1 MLKAVINS
9 PVRSG
14 NQTIN
19 SGDLIIGTAGKGV
32 DFSANTNAAGMT
44 SERLTWY
51 EEGTFT
57 PTLGASTTPGTQ
69 TYSVQIG
76 RYTRIGNRVLF
87 NLRIV
92 LTAKDVAT
100 AGNLYV
106 DGLPF
111 TANSTSSNFSACAV
125 SSTGFIDL
133 SAGYSQIVADVQPSD
148 TKIYLGQI
156 GDNVASALLTAAA
169 IADNTR
175 IVLSGHYEV

>member
-1 MLKAVINS
+1 MLKAVVNS

-19 SGDLIIGTAGKGV
+19 NGDLVINTAGQGV
-32 DFSANTNAAGMT
+32 DFSANTHAAGMT
-44 SERLTWY
+44 SEKLTWY

-57 PTLGASTTPGTQ
+57 PIIAGATTPGTQ
-69 TYSVQIG
+69 TYVVQVG

-92 LTAKDVAT
+92 LSAKDVTT
-100 AGNLYV
+100 AGTLYV
-106 DGLPF
+106 GGLPF
-111 TANSTSSNFSACAV
+111 AANSTSSNFSACAV

-148 TKIYLGQI
+148 TKIYLGQV
-156 GDNVASALLTAAA
+156 GDNIASSLLTDAAFF
-169 IADNTR
+169 DNTR
-175 IVLSGHYEV
+175 IVVAGHYEV